1 MLVLHKKPVILP
13 AHMEKAISQKVV
25 KWLMSLCL
33 CTSSTTMNATS
44 EARLGDVNTNVI
56 ANDSTTSIVST
67 DSVAANDTI
76 TTKHER
82 KGLVKWVI
90 GYLRDANKP
99 KKNKRIDFGFI
110 PGPNYSS
117 TTGLG
122 LGLLGTATYST
133 DPADSTLARSNASIY
148 SNMTTGGF
156 FLVGLRGNHIF
167 PHDRFRLDYK
177 LNLSTF
183 TTSFWGIGYEY
194 ADNDNNETDYR
205 RNRINAMARFM
216 VRLAKNTYIGPLVNL
231 RVTQARGV
239 DHTYDY
245 LWQGQSQTIRA
256 YTAGLSFT
264 YDSRDF
270 MLNASRGVFL
280 QIDQTFT
287 PRFFGN
293 SDHSFSTTEATFST
307 YRKAWKG
314 AVIAGELHGMFNY
327 GHTPWSLLAEV
338 GTNDRM
344 RGYYEGQYRNNNV
357 IEGQLELRQ
366 HIKGRNGIV
375 AWVALANA
383 FENYNNIAWR
393 ETLPNGGVGYR
404 WEFKKRINIRIDYGF
419 TRNGG
424 GLIFNINEA
433 F

>member
-1 MLVLHKKPVILP
+1 MERRISPQGSFNLAWLLACMLAINMQYTNAHTTNANKVINLVGNDSIP
-13 AHMEKAISQKVV
+13 TEQYGQ
-25 KWLMSLCL
+25 
-33 CTSSTTMNATS
+33 TS
-44 EARLGDVNTNVI
+44 
-56 ANDSTTSIVST
+56 ANDSIKEKS
-67 DSVAANDTI
+67 
-76 TTKHER
+76 ER
-82 KGLVKWVI
+82 KGLVKKVLN
-90 GYLRDANKP
+90 YFRESNKP
-99 KKNKRIDFGFI
+99 KKSKRVDFGFI

-122 LGLLGTATYST
+122 LGLLGTATYSA
-133 DPADSTLARSNASIY
+133 DPADSTLARSNASVY
-148 SNMTTGGF
+148 SNFTTGGF
-156 FLVGLRGNHIF
+156 FLVGLKGNHIF
-167 PHDRFRLDYK
+167 PHDKFRLDYK

-183 TTSFWGIGYEY
+183 TTSFWGIGYAQ
-194 ADNDNNETDYR
+194 ADIDDNKTDYR

-216 VRLAKNTYIGPLVNL
+216 AKLANNTYIGPLINYQ
-231 RVTQARGV
+231 VTQARGV
-239 DHTYDY
+239 DQTYSY
-245 LWQGQSQTIRA
+245 LWQGQDKTIRT

-270 MLNASRGVFL
+270 MLNATKGVFV

-287 PRFFGN
+287 PRFLGN
-293 SDHSFSTTEATFST
+293 KNHGYSTTDVTFST
-307 YRKAWKG
+307 YKKAWKG

-327 GHTPWSLLAEV
+327 GHTPWPMLAQV
-338 GTNDRM
+338 GSNDRM
-344 RGYYEGQYRNNNV
+344 RGYYEGRYRDNNV

-366 HIKGRNGIV
+366 HIKGRNGVV

-383 FENYNNIAWR
+383 FDDFDNMAWR
-393 ETLPNGGVGYR
+393 RTLPNGGVGYR